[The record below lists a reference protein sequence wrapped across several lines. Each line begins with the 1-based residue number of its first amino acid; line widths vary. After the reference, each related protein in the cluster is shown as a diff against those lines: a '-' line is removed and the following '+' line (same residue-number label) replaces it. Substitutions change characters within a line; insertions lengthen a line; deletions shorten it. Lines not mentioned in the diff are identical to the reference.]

1 MNSRIDTLINTFKLT
16 NRNYDGKI
24 TLDNLNH
31 DYSEAF
37 KILDNKRMEAI
48 EYLRKALDE

>member
-16 NRNYDGKI
+16 NRNYEGKI

-37 KILDNKRMEAI
+37 KILDIKRTEAK
-48 EYLRKALDE
+48 EYLHNVLRD

>member
-16 NRNYDGKI
+16 NRNYEG
-24 TLDNLNH
+24 NLNH

-37 KILDNKRMEAI
+37 KILDSKRMEAK
-48 EYLRKALDE
+48 EYLRNALGE

>member
-1 MNSRIDTLINTFKLT
+1 MNSRIDTKINTFKLT

-24 TLDNLNH
+24 TSDNLNH

-37 KILDNKRMEAI
+37 KILDSKRMEAI
-48 EYLRKALDE
+48 EYLRNNLRD

>member
-1 MNSRIDTLINTFKLT
+1 MNSRLDTLINTFRLT

-37 KILDNKRMEAI
+37 KILEDKRKEAKD
-48 EYLRKALDE
+48 YLEKSLRD

>member
-16 NRNYDGKI
+16 NRNYEGKI
-24 TLDNLNH
+24 TEANLNH

-37 KILDNKRMEAI
+37 KILDIKRKEAI
-48 EYLRKALDE
+48 DYLKNSLRD